1 MKKFI
6 TQTALLLALGMGV
19 CSTVAAKPIRFH
31 MRSSHMR
38 SSSYEQVSFIPLQTK
53 KGFAV
58 MVDKLQPGNSMVI
71 IYDQYKNV
79 VFKDRLTKNTRAEKK
94 YILSN
99 LDNGDYTV
107 EVFSKT
113 HDIKTS
119 FYVWDN
125 GKRKIV
131 HMI

>member
-19 CSTVAAKPIRFH
+19 CSTLSAKPKSFH
-31 MRSSHMR
+31 VRSSHMG
-38 SSSYEQVSFIPLQTK
+38 SSYEQVSFIPLQTK
-53 KGFAV
+53 KGFAI
-58 MVDKLQPGNSMVI
+58 MVDKLQPGNSTVI
-71 IYDQYKNV
+71 IYDQNKNV
-79 VFKDRLTKNTRAEKK
+79 VFKDCLTKNTRAEKK
-94 YILSN
+94 YILSGLN
-99 LDNGDYTV
+99 DGDYTV